1 MQPNIDPVKIGQT
14 IKALLKKHSMTQDQL
29 ANHLHITKSAVSQ
42 NLNGKSSFDIQNLIS
57 IAKLFN
63 MTLDALLHLDAST
76 HVPSQYEKMVEKGLE
91 SIQHIDPKQL
101 NLYKPDEYG
110 NVFIEYVI
118 KANHTVLF
126 NYLMSEPIQL
136 YDPYDA
142 RAPEVIL
149 QMIIYKLESNQ
160 SDIITLLHDMVKTKG
175 RFIIENKTLESVFF
189 THAKKHPMILN
200 HFIDTYKEENE
211 PKLFKKTP
219 YSKYYMSIEMIL
231 TWIAKYQLD
240 DLLIYM
246 MHHIPLEDHIYLLTS
261 VFTKYQAKDMLKK
274 ILDHI
279 FITPPSGVKRLMLQ
293 LSSSMQN
300 IIETKD
306 DVLIILMLEKHLYES
321 INQVVDM
328 ILKDPW
334 LSILEWIF
342 DHYHSSIQFYK
353 LNLEHLLNHQNILDL
368 SMNYMS
374 QKDKDII
381 LSTLTSKSIDH
392 IDYFINHGATY
403 QDTYQKPHTFK
414 TIHDYIKTLKKGD

>member
-1 MQPNIDPVKIGQT
+1 MQPNIDPIKIGQT

-63 MTLDALLHLDAST
+63 MTLDALLHLDASK

-110 NVFIEYVI
+110 KVFIEYVI
-118 KANHTVLF
+118 EANHTVLF
-126 NYLMSEPIQL
+126 NYLMKEPIKL

-142 RAPEVIL
+142 RTPEVIL
-149 QMIIYKLESNQ
+149 QMILYKLESNQ
-160 SDIITLLHDMVKTKG
+160 SDVISLLDDMVKTKG
-175 RFIIENKTLESVFF
+175 RFIIEDKTLEHIFF
-189 THAKKHPMILN
+189 THARKHPSILN
-200 HFIDTYKEENE
+200 HLIDTYKEENE
-211 PKLFKKTP
+211 PRLFKKAP
-219 YSKYYMSIEMIL
+219 YSKYYMSAEMIL

-240 DLLIYM
+240 DLLEYM
-246 MHHIPLEDHIYLLTS
+246 LLQIPLEDHLYMLTS
-261 VFTKYQAKDMLKK
+261 VFTKYQARDMLKK
-274 ILDHI
+274 LLGNI
-279 FITPPSGVKRLMLQ
+279 FLTPPSGVKRLMLQ

-306 DVLIILMLEKHLYES
+306 DALIILMLEKHLYES

-328 ILKDPW
+328 ILIDPW

-353 LNLEHLLNHQNILDL
+353 LNLEHLLKHQNILDL

-381 LSTLTSKSIDH
+381 LSTLTSKSIDY

>member
-1 MQPNIDPVKIGQT
+1 MQPNIDPIKIGQT

-29 ANHLHITKSAVSQ
+29 ASHLHITKSAVSQ

-57 IAKLFN
+57 IAKLFD
-63 MTLDALLHLDAST
+63 MSLDALLHLDASK

-91 SIQHIDPKQL
+91 SIKHIDSKQL
-101 NLYKPDEYG
+101 NVYKPDEYG
-110 NVFIEYVI
+110 KVFIEYVI
-118 KANHTVLF
+118 EANHTVLF
-126 NYLMSEPIQL
+126 NYLMHEPIKL

-142 RAPEVIL
+142 RTPEVIL

-160 SDIITLLHDMVKTKG
+160 NDIITLLDDMVKTKG
-175 RFIIENKTLESVFF
+175 RFIIEDKTQEHVFF
-189 THAKKHPMILN
+189 THAKKHPLILN
-200 HFIDTYKEENE
+200 HLIDTYKEENE
-211 PKLFKKTP
+211 PRLFKKAP
-219 YSKYYMSIEMIL
+219 YSKYYMSLEMIL

-240 DLLIYM
+240 DLLMYV
-246 MHHIPLEDHIYLLTS
+246 MHQIPLEDHIYVLTS
-261 VFTKYQAKDMLKK
+261 VFTKYQARDMLKK
-274 ILDHI
+274 ILDNT
-279 FITPPSGVKRLMLQ
+279 FLTPPSGVKRLMLQ
-293 LSSSMQN
+293 LSASMQN

-306 DVLIILMLEKHLYES
+306 DTLIILMLEKNLYES

-328 ILKDPW
+328 ILIDPW

-353 LNLEHLLNHQNILDL
+353 LKLEHLLNHQSILDL
-368 SMNYMS
+368 SMKYMS

-381 LSTLTSKSIDH
+381 LSTFTSKSINH